1 MERVT
6 LGKSDLRVSPVAFG
20 TWQLSSRFW
29 GQQSAEDAVAAM
41 KLAFDQ
47 DVNFFDTAD
56 AYGDGHAESVLG
68 EVIKELPRD
77 EIVIATK
84 VINHYNPDGSR
95 YPDLDPDHI
104 VQRCEASLG
113 RLGIETI
120 DREDYFAVRNALLG
134 AQATKIVD
142 ASGTK
147 K

>member
-41 KLAFDQ
+41 KLAFDR

-56 AYGDGHAESVLG
+56 SD
-68 EVIKELPRD
+68 
-77 EIVIATK
+77 
-84 VINHYNPDGSR
+84 
-95 YPDLDPDHI
+95 
-104 VQRCEASLG
+104 
-113 RLGIETI
+113 
-120 DREDYFAVRNALLG
+120 
-134 AQATKIVD
+134 
-142 ASGTK
+142 K